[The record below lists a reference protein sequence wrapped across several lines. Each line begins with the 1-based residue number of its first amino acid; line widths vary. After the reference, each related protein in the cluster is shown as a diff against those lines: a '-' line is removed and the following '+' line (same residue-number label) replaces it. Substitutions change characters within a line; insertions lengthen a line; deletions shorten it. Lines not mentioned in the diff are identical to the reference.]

1 METKK
6 SKNSASSDSEVRKNL
21 AMLRSYDVDQTQ
33 SEKSSP
39 EPAPKPA
46 KKEKG
51 KKSTPQTAN
60 EDVPMRDT
68 SPSPPPLPAPAVI
81 PKSKIDEAFDSIYI
95 RRITTELAD
104 DLDKVREA
112 QDFKAN
118 SIPMLVHALK
128 QGEGLFSTEEKRRVV
143 ASVKA

>member
-21 AMLRSYDVDQTQ
+21 AVLRSHDVDQTQ

-81 PKSKIDEAFDSIYI
+81 PKSKTDEDFDSIYI